1 MELFTKSV
9 TNTLCEIPENKGD
22 NMKKIWTDFNGPNPN
37 RLRISNLDMEYFKLS
52 DGELVI
58 MNTED
63 IQVETKIM
71 HDEEQSSWCGELISE
86 VITVSKEIEEAREDG
101 FKNGK
106 LFGTWVERDKLI
118 KRMRTLKMDPKKIE
132 EITGIPRA
140 EIIRRY

>member
-1 MELFTKSV
+1 
-9 TNTLCEIPENKGD
+9 
-22 NMKKIWTDFNGPNPN
+22 MKKIWTDFNGPTPN

-52 DGELVI
+52 D
-58 MNTED
+58 
-63 IQVETKIM
+63 
-71 HDEEQSSWCGELISE
+71 GELISE

-106 LFGTWVERDKLI
+106 LFGTWTERDNLI
-118 KRMRTLKMDPKKIE
+118 RRMRALKMDPKKIE